1 MPTKLPKT
9 ATVLARPLAPALL
22 ALLALMAGCASEP
35 PPAPAPVDMAWVA
48 EARGIST
55 SVPPKLLAVLQEE
68 IAKGGPEGDIGV
80 YLTIKYFDVK
90 IYGTVFSIVVSNTV
104 IAMAVGAT
112 ILSVTLERTGNF
124 TLYLFIGAGSILAG
138 SLVLLLLRGLKP
150 APVAIRLDDR

>member
-9 ATVLARPLAPALL
+9 AKVLARPLAPALL

-68 IAKGGPEGDIGV
+68 IAKGGPEGAIGV
-80 YLTIKYFDVK
+80 CREQGYAA
-90 IYGTVFSIVVSNTV
+90 V
-104 IAMAVGAT
+104 ILVGDHEYYERFGFHPAGEGRFLLPGPVDQKRVL
-112 ILSVTLERTGNF
+112 IRDLSDRAAKLKGELSVPR
-124 TLYLFIGAGSILAG
+124 
-138 SLVLLLLRGLKP
+138 
-150 APVAIRLDDR
+150 

>member
-55 SVPPKLLAVLQEE
+55 SVPPKLLAVRLLAALE
-68 IAKGGPEGDIGV
+68 
-80 YLTIKYFDVK
+80 
-90 IYGTVFSIVVSNTV
+90 FSTD
-104 IAMAVGAT
+104 
-112 ILSVTLERTGNF
+112 
-124 TLYLFIGAGSILAG
+124 
-138 SLVLLLLRGLKP
+138 
-150 APVAIRLDDR
+150 APDNQPGR